1 MLLAATTAAAM
12 DEAALFRRG
21 EIFA

>member
-12 DEAALFRRG
+12 DEAALFCRG